1 MRYRRRSNISLTGH
15 VRTTNLTVIGVTGSK
30 VSKAITY
37 ADIAEMATMGT
48 MTNPYNTGS
57 DAPIGGLNIQS
68 NMQTSIINSVG
79 ATFQGDY
86 DTNYIDFKLGF
97 VENFLKPLIK
107 KDYDNLWRNYYNYEF
122 IDRKLDQFREG
133 ADSDAFKDDIDLM
146 KIIVSATRMIAI
158 KHENINNAL
167 DHSIDQDKHTTA
179 MQSII
184 ELPRLILEAPFEIY
198 VNLFGMPNF
207 KENEEFDKD
216 LVDEIQMILDANKG
230 IMFDDVKEYM
240 IKYSY
245 RFRENMYDEKTGQAT
260 KAATEGIE
268 RRRIEKAKELARMAE
283 EARVNPTMKSWDSRA

>member
-15 VRTTNLTVIGVTGSK
+15 VRSTKLTLIGVNGAK
-30 VSKAITY
+30 VSKTITY
-37 ADIAEMATMGT
+37 AEVEHMST
-48 MTNPYNTGS
+48 MTDPYNTGS

-68 NMQTSIINSVG
+68 NIQTSIINTVG
-79 ATFQGDY
+79 SGFQGDY

-122 IDRKLDQFREG
+122 VDKKLDHFREG

-167 DHSIDQDKHTTA
+167 DHSIDQDNGTTA

-216 LVDEIQMILDANKG
+216 LVDEIKVILDANPG
-230 IMFDDVKEYM
+230 ILFDDIKEYM

-268 RRRIEKAKELARMAE
+268 RRRIEKAKELSRMAE

>member
-15 VRTTNLTVIGVTGSK
+15 VRATKLTLIGVSGPK
-30 VSKAITY
+30 VSRAITY
-37 ADIAEMATMGT
+37 AEVEHIATMT
-48 MTNPYNTGS
+48 DPYNTGN
-57 DAPIGGLNIQS
+57 DPVIGGI
-68 NMQTSIINSVG
+68 NMQSAIVSTVG
-79 ATFQGDY
+79 SGFEGEY
-86 DTNYIDFKLGF
+86 STNYIDFKLGF

-107 KDYDNLWRNYYNYEF
+107 KEYDNLWRNYYNYEF
-122 IDRKLDQFREG
+122 IDRKLDEYREG

-167 DHSIDQDKHTTA
+167 NTSIDQDKHTTA

-216 LVDEIQMILDANKG
+216 LVDEIQVILDANPG
-230 IMFDDVKEYM
+230 ILFDDIKEYM

-245 RFRENMYDEKTGQAT
+245 RFRENMYDEKTGVAT

-268 RRRIEKAKELARMAE
+268 RRKIEKAKELTRMAE